1 MSAITP
7 FCQDE
12 QPEMLIISDE
22 ENLTPS
28 VSYIQLN
35 NEGRE
40 ISDPTEDDK
49 IAQMT
54 DEELREE
61 YEKLPPGLK

>member
-7 FCQDE
+7 LHQDG

-28 VSYIQLN
+28 ISYIQLD

-40 ISDPTEDDK
+40 VSDPMEEDK

-54 DEELREE
+54 DKELRGE
-61 YEKLPPGLK
+61 YIKLPPGLK

>member
-7 FCQDE
+7 LSQDG

-22 ENLTPS
+22 ENLTPT
-28 VSYIQLN
+28 VSYIQLDD
-35 NEGRE
+35 ESRE
-40 ISDPTEDDK
+40 VSDHMEDNK

-54 DEELREE
+54 DDELREE
-61 YEKLPPGLK
+61 

>member
-1 MSAITP
+1 
-7 FCQDE
+7 
-12 QPEMLIISDE
+12 MLIISDE

-28 VSYIQLN
+28 VSCIQLD
-35 NEGRE
+35 NEDRE
-40 ISDPTEDDK
+40 VSDPMEDDK

-61 YEKLPPGLK
+61 YKKLPPGLK

>member
-1 MSAITP
+1 MSTITP
-7 FCQDE
+7 LHHDG
-12 QPEMLIISDE
+12 QPEMLILSDE

-28 VSYIQLN
+28 ISYIQLDK
-35 NEGRE
+35 EGRKV
-40 ISDPTEDDK
+40 SDPTEVDK

-54 DEELREE
+54 DEELRRE

>member
-7 FCQDE
+7 LHQDG
-12 QPEMLIISDE
+12 QPEMSIISDE
-22 ENLTPS
+22 EDLTPS
-28 VSYIQLN
+28 ISYIQLDD
-35 NEGRE
+35 EGRE
-40 ISDPTEDDK
+40 VSDPMEDKK

-54 DEELREE
+54 DEELRRE

>member
-7 FCQDE
+7 LCQDG

-28 VSYIQLN
+28 VSYIQLD
-35 NEGRE
+35 NEDRE
-40 ISDPTEDDK
+40 VSDPTEDNK

-54 DEELREE
+54 DGKLREE
-61 YEKLPPGLK
+61 YKKLPPGLK